1 MKKLALVLILVLLAG
16 AVFAE
21 SGQDVENFSL
31 DLGPVLSTGYPLGAG
46 AVGGFFAILLY
57 LRGGLYVDFMYNL
70 NDTIHF
76 GAETGL
82 LTMSVEMS
90 DGSGGT
96 SRTFVMDLPV
106 RAFARFTF
114 GSFFVQPQVGGYIP
128 LNYGGIFFDVG
139 GKIGFGRRFKF
150 FLEGSYLIG
159 EGGYPRFGIGGL
171 INIVNF

>member
-16 AVFAE
+16 AAFAQ
-21 SGQDVENFSL
+21 SGQDVETFSL

-70 NDTIHF
+70 NDTIHL

-82 LTMSVEMS
+82 LTMSIE
-90 DGSGGT
+90 SGGVR
-96 SRTFVMDLPV
+96 SFVMDLPV

-114 GSFFVQPQVGGYIP
+114 GSFFVQPQVGTYIP
-128 LNYGGIFFDVG
+128 LNYEGIFFDVG
-139 GKIGFGRRFKF
+139 GKLGFGKRFKF

>member
-16 AVFAE
+16 AAFAQ
-21 SGQDVENFSL
+21 SGQEVESFSL
-31 DLGPVLSTGYPLGAG
+31 DLGPVLSAGYPSGY
-46 AVGGFFAILLY
+46 GGLTFLAILAT

-70 NDTIHF
+70 NDKIHF

-82 LTMSVEMS
+82 LAMSIE
-90 DGSGGT
+90 SGGVR
-96 SRTFVMDLPV
+96 SFVMDLPV